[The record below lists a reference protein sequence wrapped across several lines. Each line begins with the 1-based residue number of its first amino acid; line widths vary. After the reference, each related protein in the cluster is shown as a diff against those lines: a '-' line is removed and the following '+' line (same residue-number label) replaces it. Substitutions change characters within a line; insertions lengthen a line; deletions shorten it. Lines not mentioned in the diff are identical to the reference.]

1 MGDEGVALKPDEFPM
16 DVVALTG
23 VLARIDSTNSTLVP
37 GGVGE
42 AEIGAYVGSWM
53 RSRGWQV
60 TEQHVA
66 PGRPN
71 VVARIP
77 GGNGPTLLING
88 HLDTVGAGAATRVVR
103 LEGDRLHGRGVL
115 DTKGGL
121 AAALI
126 AAATLP
132 EAPPGDIVI
141 AAVCDEEDA
150 SIGTKALLAGCAAD
164 ASIVLEPTD
173 LTVGVR
179 HRGFAVL
186 EASFTGR
193 AAHTAH
199 RDSGRNAIDAAFRM
213 ATRLA
218 DLDRE
223 FAGRS
228 AATPEELPT
237 VQVTQIHG
245 GTEVFTVPDHCMAVV
260 EMRTVAPEADADAAL
275 LKEVISNDGA
285 DGIAVN
291 LTVLQV
297 RPPLMTP
304 DQAPVARLLS
314 KATLA
319 VGGSGDRVAL
329 PFWTDAALQ
338 AEASIQSVVFGPGGN
353 GIHSEDEFVLTGDL
367 EKCRDSLRL
376 VMSRFGASPG

>member
-1 MGDEGVALKPDEFPM
+1 M
-16 DVVALTG
+16 DVVALTA

-37 GGVGE
+37 GGAGE
-42 AEIGAYVGSWM
+42 AEIAAYVGSWM

-60 TEQHVA
+60 TERHVA
-66 PGRPN
+66 AGRPN

-126 AAATLP
+126 AGATLSK
-132 EAPPGDIVI
+132 APPGDIVI

-150 SIGTKALLAGCAAD
+150 SIGTQALLADCTAD

-179 HRGFAVL
+179 HRGSAVL

-193 AAHTAH
+193 AAHTAY

-218 DLDRE
+218 DLDRG
-223 FAGRS
+223 FSGRS
-228 AATPEELPT
+228 ASSAEELPT

-245 GTEVFTVPDHCMAVV
+245 GTEVFTVPDHCMAIV
-260 EMRTVAPEADADAAL
+260 EMRTVAPTADVDLAAVH
-275 LKEVISNDGA
+275 KEIKNDSA
-285 DGIAVN
+285 DGIAVD

-297 RPPLMTP
+297 RPPLMTLDP
-304 DQAPVARLLS
+304 ATVSTLLS
-314 KATLA
+314 EATVA
-319 VGGSGDRVAL
+319 VGGSGERVAL

-338 AEASIQSVVFGPGGN
+338 AEASIPSVVFGPGGD

-376 VMSRFGASPG
+376 VMSRFGGAPGSLSGA